1 MASTDYY
8 VSYSVKSEPNLDMVT
23 LSSKSKHHLGGSSYM
38 CRVTIID
45 GYTTANKET
54 FERIIRISENGAEVE
69 VYDWTPADCD
79 MYVKVNG

>member
-1 MASTDYY
+1 MNSTDYY
-8 VSYSVKSEPNLDMVT
+8 VAYNVTDESGRDMVT
-23 LSSKSKHHLGGSSYM
+23 LSSRPKFHLGGNSWM

-54 FERIIRISENGAEVE
+54 FERIIRISENGAQVE

-79 MYVKVNG
+79 MYIPVNS